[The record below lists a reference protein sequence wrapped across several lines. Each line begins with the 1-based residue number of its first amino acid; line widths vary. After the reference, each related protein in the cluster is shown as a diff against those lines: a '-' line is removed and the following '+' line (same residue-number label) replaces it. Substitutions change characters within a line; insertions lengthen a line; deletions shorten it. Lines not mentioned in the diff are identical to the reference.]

1 MDIKQHNLK
10 KEPSYRLTSTIT
22 NETEVFTSEE
32 LRDVYGVYN
41 STLREWAKRGYVKRD
56 KKLLIEKVEEN

>member
-1 MDIKQHNLK
+1 MNIKKHNLK

-32 LRDVYGVYN
+32 LRNVYGVYN
-41 STLREWAKRGYVKRD
+41 STLRDWAKRGYVKRD
-56 KKLLIEKVEEN
+56 KQLLIEKVEE

>member
-1 MDIKQHNLK
+1 MNIKQHNLK

-32 LRDVYGVYN
+32 LRNVYGVYN

-56 KKLLIEKVEEN
+56 KHLLIEKVEEK